1 MKRRL
6 YGFIPLRR
14 LLLADRPP
22 PPEAICP
29 LASQLLLASS
39 TEKKVGPFGVALY
52 NGRRQEGMIG
62 PAMHWSGALPP

>member
-29 LASQLLLASS
+29 LASQLLLAS